1 MSSIRI
7 ATRYAKSL
15 IELAAS
21 QGKLEAVHNDVLM
34 LKNAVKNRDLEL
46 MLKSPVI
53 QNDKKI
59 AALNAL
65 FNGKVDSLTMSYL
78 TLLVTKNRE
87 AFFPEIAKEFVNQYK
102 LMNKIT
108 SVKVITATELSEAA
122 MEALRKKL
130 LETGTTFENLEI
142 ETKID
147 PSLIGGFVLEFD
159 NKRYDASLSHKL
171 SELKGQF
178 SKNLYIREI

>member
-87 AFFPEIAKEFVNQYK
+87 AF
-102 LMNKIT
+102 
-108 SVKVITATELSEAA
+108 S
-122 MEALRKKL
+122 RKSP
-130 LETGTTFENLEI
+130 TNL
-142 ETKID
+142 
-147 PSLIGGFVLEFD
+147 
-159 NKRYDASLSHKL
+159 
-171 SELKGQF
+171 
-178 SKNLYIREI
+178 